1 MNRALLT
8 RIVFTAY
15 LLLLLYKYF
24 NGSLLGQQPLP
35 LFNYPGLNFTY
46 WLFILSGINTFLF
59 NHNSLLILINSLL
72 FVSCIGLI
80 INPKLTYLA
89 IVFTISIWLYQ
100 FLYFEI
106 LTYQTYAKGLL
117 FPCIPF
123 MFTKEFKFKLSFETG
138 RYYLCGLYGLAG
150 LLKIINGGVFHS
162 SHLSDAIKGTVADFV
177 IQNPSSMKAMV
188 MQYFITHQNLSYAL
202 FISAVILESSFLI
215 GFFTKKYDKFLLLLF
230 FFFHFTN
237 AYLMDIPMMNN
248 FIIAAFLIPFAFNQ
262 KEAYT
267 KFELSPH

>member
-15 LLLLLYKYF
+15 LLLLIYKYF
-24 NGSLLGQQPLP
+24 NGSMLGQQPLP

-59 NHNSLLILINSLL
+59 NNTTLLILINGLL
-72 FVSCIGLI
+72 FGSCIGLI
-80 INPKLTYLA
+80 VNPKLTYLA

-106 LTYQTYAKGLL
+106 LSYQTYAKGLL

-123 MFTKEFKFKLSFETG
+123 MFSKQFKFKLSFETG

-150 LLKIINGGVFHS
+150 LLKIINGAAFHAN
-162 SHLSDAIKGTVADFV
+162 HLSDSIQASVADFM
-177 IQNPSSMKAMV
+177 IQNPNSFKTLV
-188 MQYFITHQNLSYAL
+188 MQYFITHQNLGYL
-202 FISAVILESSFLI
+202 FFMMAIILESSFLI
-215 GFFTKKYDKFLLLLF
+215 GFFTKKYDKVLLSFFLM
-230 FFFHFTN
+230 FHFTN
-237 AYLMDIPMMNN
+237 AYLMDIPFMNN

-262 KEAYT
+262 KENYF
-267 KFELSPH
+267 KSE